1 MTQHNSHNQQT
12 PAPVPAIRA
21 TPGGEWTLASYQTA
35 ALATALPTAHSQEYL
50 LPGLLSELGEL
61 AGVLA
66 KEFRDSTPIN
76 YEDRLSEMGDVAWVT
91 AIWLHDL
98 GVTTTS
104 TDNLGVRTE
113 TLQRNPLS
121 NPIEVVGLMLS
132 ITESLVSSYARLRSN
147 PSHTTAGD
155 VVAKNVLLTLWR
167 LLEFYAPVL
176 APNMGDPFKAA
187 LDSNIAKLTSRQER
201 GKIGGSGDHR

>member
-1 MTQHNSHNQQT
+1 MTQHNPHNQQI
-12 PAPVPAIRA
+12 PAPVPSIRA

-35 ALATALPTAHSQEYL
+35 ALATAMPTAHSQEYL

-66 KEFRDSTPIN
+66 KEYRDSTPIN
-76 YEDRLSEMGDVAWVT
+76 YEDRLSEMGDVAWVV
-91 AIWLHDL
+91 AVWLHDL
-98 GVTTTS
+98 DVTTT
-104 TDNLGVRTE
+104 DPELGVGSDVI
-113 TLQRNPLS
+113 QRNSLT

-132 ITESLVSSYARLRSN
+132 LTEHLVTYYARIRSN
-147 PSHTTAGD
+147 PANIQVGS
-155 VVAKNVLLTLWR
+155 VIAKNALLTLWR

-176 APNMGDPFKAA
+176 APNMEDPFKAA
-187 LDSNIAKLTSRQER
+187 LDANIAKLTSRQVR

>member
-1 MTQHNSHNQQT
+1 MATPTHNQKLPT
-12 PAPVPAIRA
+12 PIPAMRA

-35 ALATALPTAHSQEYL
+35 ALATALPTAHSPEYL

-66 KEFRDSTPIN
+66 KEYRDSTPIN

-104 TDNLGVRTE
+104 TDNLGVRTK

-132 ITESLVSSYARLRSN
+132 LTEPLVSSYARLRSN
-147 PSHTTAGD
+147 PTNIQAGS
-155 VVAKNVLLTLWR
+155 VIAKNVLLTLWR

-176 APNMGDPFKAA
+176 APTMEDPFKAA
-187 LDSNIAKLTSRQER
+187 LDTNIAKLTSRQAR
-201 GKIGGSGDHR
+201 GKLGGSGDHR

>member
-1 MTQHNSHNQQT
+1 MTQHIPHNQHI
-12 PAPVPAIRA
+12 PAPVPATRA

-35 ALATALPTAHSQEYL
+35 ALATALSTAHSTEYL

-66 KEFRDSTPIN
+66 KEYRDSTPIN

-91 AIWLHDL
+91 AVWLHDL
-98 GVTTTS
+98 GVTTT
-104 TDNLGVRTE
+104 DPALGVGSK

-132 ITESLVSSYARLRSN
+132 ITEPLVSSYAHLRSN
-147 PSHTTAGD
+147 PANTTAGELIT
-155 VVAKNVLLTLWR
+155 KNVLLTLWR

-176 APNMGDPFKAA
+176 APTMDDPFKAA
-187 LDSNIAKLTSRQER
+187 LDTNIAKLTSRQVR

>member
-1 MTQHNSHNQQT
+1 MTQHNPHNQRI
-12 PAPVPAIRA
+12 PAPVPAMRA
-21 TPGGEWTLASYQTA
+21 TPGGEWTLASYQTS

-66 KEFRDSTPIN
+66 KEYRDSTPIN

-98 GVTTTS
+98 GVTTTTTENIGVS
-104 TDNLGVRTE
+104 TK

-132 ITESLVSSYARLRSN
+132 ITEPLVPSYSRIRSN
-147 PSHTTAGD
+147 PLHTTAGEL
-155 VVAKNVLLTLWR
+155 VAKNILLTLWR

-187 LDSNIAKLTSRQER
+187 LDSNIAKLTSRQAR

>member
-1 MTQHNSHNQQT
+1 MQNSSLPT
-12 PAPVPAIRA
+12 PVPAVRA
-21 TPGGEWTLASYQTA
+21 TPGGEWDLAAYQTA

-66 KEFRDSTPIN
+66 KEYRDSTPIN
-76 YEDRLSEMGDVAWVT
+76 YEDRLSEMGDVAWVV
-91 AIWLHDL
+91 AVWLHDL
-98 GVTTTS
+98 DITTT
-104 TDNLGVRTE
+104 TDAELGVGNE
-113 TLQRNPLS
+113 VIQRNPLT

-132 ITESLVSSYARLRSN
+132 LAEPLVSSYARIRSSPAN
-147 PSHTTAGD
+147 TTAGD
-155 VVAKNVLLTLWR
+155 VVARNVLLTLWR

-176 APNMGDPFKAA
+176 APTLEDPFKAA
-187 LDSNIAKLTSRQER
+187 LDTNIAKLTARQVR

>member
-1 MTQHNSHNQQT
+1 MQNSNLPT
-12 PAPVPAIRA
+12 PVPAVRA
-21 TPGGEWTLASYQTA
+21 TPGGEWDLASYQTA

-66 KEFRDSTPIN
+66 KEYRDSTPIN
-76 YEDRLSEMGDVAWVT
+76 YEDRLSEMGDVAWVV
-91 AIWLHDL
+91 AVWLHDL

-104 TDNLGVRTE
+104 IDNLGVSTE
-113 TLQRNPLS
+113 ALQRNVLN

-132 ITESLVSSYARLRSN
+132 ITETLVSSYARLRSN
-147 PSHTTAGD
+147 PSHVTAGELI
-155 VVAKNVLLTLWR
+155 AKNVLLTLWR

-176 APNMGDPFKAA
+176 APTMEDPFKAA
-187 LDSNIAKLTSRQER
+187 LDSNIAKLTSRQAR
-201 GKIGGSGDHR
+201 GKLGGSGDHR

>member
-1 MTQHNSHNQQT
+1 MTQHNPHSQQI
-12 PAPVPAIRA
+12 PNPVPAIRA

-66 KEFRDSTPIN
+66 KEYRDSTPIN
-76 YEDRLSEMGDVAWVT
+76 YEDRLSEMGDAAWVT

-98 GVTTTS
+98 GVTTTR
-104 TDNLGVRTE
+104 TDNLGVSNE
-113 TLQRNPLS
+113 TIQRNPLS

-132 ITESLVSSYARLRSN
+132 LTEPLVSSYAHIRPN
-147 PSHTTAGD
+147 PSHTTAGS
-155 VVAKNVLLTLWR
+155 VIAKNVLLTLWR

-176 APNMGDPFKAA
+176 APNMEDPFKAA
-187 LDSNIAKLTSRQER
+187 LDTNIAKLTSRQAR

>member
-1 MTQHNSHNQQT
+1 MTQHNPHNQQIPT
-12 PAPVPAIRA
+12 PVPAMRA

-35 ALATALPTAHSQEYL
+35 ALATALSTAHSHEYL

-66 KEFRDSTPIN
+66 KEYRDSTPIN

-113 TLQRNPLS
+113 TLQRNPLT

-132 ITESLVSSYARLRSN
+132 LTDPLVSSYARIHTN
-147 PSHTTAGD
+147 PSSDQAGALI
-155 VVAKNVLLTLWR
+155 AKNVLLTLWR

-176 APNMGDPFKAA
+176 APNMEDPFKAA
-187 LDSNIAKLTSRQER
+187 LDSNVAKLQSRQAR

>member
-1 MTQHNSHNQQT
+1 MTQHNPHNRQI

-35 ALATALPTAHSQEYL
+35 ALATALPTAHSTEYL

-66 KEFRDSTPIN
+66 KEYRDSTPIN

-104 TDNLGVRTE
+104 TDNLGVSTE

-132 ITESLVSSYARLRSN
+132 ITEPLVSSYSHIRSN
-147 PSHTTAGD
+147 PSHTTAGELIT
-155 VVAKNVLLTLWR
+155 KNVLLTLWR

-176 APNMGDPFKAA
+176 APSMEDPFKAA
-187 LDSNIAKLTSRQER
+187 LDSNITKLASRQAR

>member
-1 MTQHNSHNQQT
+1 MTQHNPHNQQIPT
-12 PAPVPAIRA
+12 PVPAIRA

-35 ALATALPTAHSQEYL
+35 ALATALPTAHSPEYL

-66 KEFRDSTPIN
+66 KEYRDSTPAN

-98 GVTTTS
+98 GVTTT
-104 TDNLGVRTE
+104 TTE
-113 TLQRNPLS
+113 NIGASNETIQRNPLS

-132 ITESLVSSYARLRSN
+132 LTEPLVSSYARLRSTPAN
-147 PSHTTAGD
+147 IQTGS
-155 VVAKNVLLTLWR
+155 VIAKNVLLTLWR

-176 APNMGDPFKAA
+176 TPNMEDPFKAA
-187 LDSNIAKLTSRQER
+187 LDTNIAKLTSRQAR

>member
-1 MTQHNSHNQQT
+1 MQNSSLPT
-12 PAPVPAIRA
+12 PIPAVRS
-21 TPGGEWTLASYQTA
+21 TPGGEWDLAAYQTA

-66 KEFRDSTPIN
+66 KEYRDSTPIN
-76 YEDRLSEMGDVAWVT
+76 YEDRLSEMGDVAWVV
-91 AIWLHDL
+91 AVWLNDL
-98 GVTTTS
+98 DITTTD
-104 TDNLGVRTE
+104 TELGAGNEVIH
-113 TLQRNPLS
+113 RNPLT

-132 ITESLVSSYARLRSN
+132 LVEPLVSSYARTRSN
-147 PSHTTAGD
+147 PAHTPAGD

-176 APNMGDPFKAA
+176 APTMEDPFKAA
-187 LDSNIAKLTSRQER
+187 LDSNIAKLTSRQAR
-201 GKIGGSGDHR
+201 GKLGGSGDHR